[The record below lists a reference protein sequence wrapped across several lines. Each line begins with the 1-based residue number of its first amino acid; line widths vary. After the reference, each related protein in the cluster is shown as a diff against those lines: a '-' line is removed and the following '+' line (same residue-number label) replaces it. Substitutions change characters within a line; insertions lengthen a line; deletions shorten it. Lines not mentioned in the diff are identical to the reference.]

1 MYYKGVRGNA
11 MAVQIVGLETVVA
24 TLIAAGDEEWVE
36 GMQQEWLTYVA
47 TPAVLRSTP
56 VKTGNLKASTSDKVD
71 DTGKGRYAGIVQQ
84 DAKTGVRNRKRKNTG
99 TAYRGRIPYARFVEM
114 KPQRQR
120 YMIDTATNLL
130 PQYGTWLERKLS
142 RRLTFLGLG
151 R

>member
-1 MYYKGVRGNA
+1 MTRLSGNVLA
-11 MAVQIVGLETVVA
+11 IKVVGLESVVA
-24 TLIAAGDEEWVE
+24 ALIAAGDEEWVE

-84 DAKTGVRNRKRKNTG
+84 DAQTGIRNRKRKNNG
-99 TAYRGRIPYARFVEM
+99 EAYRGRIPYAQFVEM

-120 YMIDTATNLL
+120 YMLNTAINLM

-142 RRLTFLGLG
+142 KRLTFLGLG

>member
-1 MYYKGVRGNA
+1 MTRLSSNVLAVR
-11 MAVQIVGLETVVA
+11 VVGLESVVSA
-24 TLIAAGDEEWVE
+24 LIAAGDEDWIE

-56 VKTGNLKASTSDKVD
+56 VRTGNLKASTSDKVD
-71 DTGKGRYAGIVQQ
+71 DSGKGRYAGIVQQ
-84 DAKTGVRNRKRKNTG
+84 DARTGVRNRKRKNTG
-99 TAYRGRIPYARFVEM
+99 TAYQGRIPYAQFVEM

-142 RRLTFLGLG
+142 RRLTFLGIG

>member
-1 MYYKGVRGNA
+1 MTRLSGNNLA
-11 MAVQIVGLETVVA
+11 IQVVGLETVVA
-24 TLIAAGDEEWVE
+24 ALSAAGDDDWVE

-71 DTGKGRYAGIVQQ
+71 DSGKGRFAGIVQQ

-99 TAYRGRIPYARFVEM
+99 KAYRGRVPYAQFVEM

-120 YMIDTATNLL
+120 YMLNTAIDLM

-142 RRLTFLGLG
+142 RRLTFLGIG

>member
-1 MYYKGVRGNA
+1 MTRLSGNVLAVR
-11 MAVQIVGLETVVA
+11 VVGLESVVSA
-24 TLIAAGDEEWVE
+24 LIAAGDEDWIE

-56 VKTGNLKASTSDKVD
+56 VRTGNLKASTSDKVD
-71 DTGKGRYAGIVQQ
+71 DSGKGRYAGIVQQ

-99 TAYRGRIPYARFVEM
+99 KAYRGRVPYAQFVEM

-120 YMIDTATNLL
+120 YMLNTAQNLM
-130 PQYGTWLERKLS
+130 PQYGRWLKVKLS
-142 RRLTFLGLG
+142 NRLKFLGIG